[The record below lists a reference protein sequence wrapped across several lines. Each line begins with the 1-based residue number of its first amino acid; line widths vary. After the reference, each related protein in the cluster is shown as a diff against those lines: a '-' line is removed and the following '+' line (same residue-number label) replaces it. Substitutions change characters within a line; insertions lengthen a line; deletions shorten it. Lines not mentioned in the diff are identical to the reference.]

1 MPSFRVTIHQ
11 LEQIHFAPD
20 SAQTNGHSNL
30 KVVALDWFGK
40 VS

>member
-1 MPSFRVTIHQ
+1 MPSFRVTIRQ

-20 SAQTNGHSNL
+20 TAQTNGHGDL
-30 KVVALDWFGK
+30 MAVARDWVGK